1 MYCPYSVLTCPY
13 SVLPLN
19 LYDDMINNSHH
30 LIFITINYLPL
41 NNLAFILL
49 KNKFPAR
56 QNLQSPPPPRISNG
70 VPLNVKVFNSHSSLN
85 ICSFNLN

>member
-13 SVLPLN
+13 SALPLN

-41 NNLAFILL
+41 NNLAFILVT
-49 KNKFPAR
+49 NKFPAQ
-56 QNLQSPPPPRISNG
+56 QNLQRPPGYQMGRP
-70 VPLNVKVFNSHSSLN
+70 
-85 ICSFNLN
+85 